1 MMQLLVNIVMDMTA
15 HRDINVCQVLA
26 TKMVNVKFVTM
37 VTKVNS
43 VMDLAAQLIQIVH
56 QEIVSIIY
64 ANNAAVLRV
73 ANSVMVMDVQ
83 MMEIVC
89 LVLAKKVI
97 ANSVGIV
104 PNPNLLS
111 IVTSIPAVLIKIVSQ
126 ILVLEEYVNHVIIQ
140 FSEVIIYSVT
150 PTSVLQKKTT
160 QHKLVT

>member
-1 MMQLLVNIVMDMTA
+1 MQLLVNIVMDMIA
-15 HRDINVCQVLA
+15 HREINVCQVLA

-89 LVLAKKVI
+89 LVLAWMVI

-104 PNPNLLS
+104 PHPNLLS
-111 IVTSIPAVLIKIVSQ
+111 IVTSIPAVLIRIVSR
-126 ILVLEEYVNHVIIQ
+126 ILVLEENVNHVIIQ
-140 FSEVIIYSVT
+140 FLEVIIYSVT
-150 PTSVLQKKTT
+150 PTSVLQIMTA
-160 QHKLVT
+160 HLILVT